1 MRSWWV
7 SVGVLASLLAGCAS
21 PTVDTPTSPLKK
33 AAADGGFFQPECTK
47 YLSEWS
53 GIPVEEFSANE
64 DALEH
69 SVGYEFVANGWNWI
83 CMQDFYSR
91 QPIVVDESSPIT
103 GLIMQTLDREQ
114 VAVLSLRHI
123 DQYVAL
129 NPCSSAWAVA
139 VSIIEKGKGEVSEN
153 EAILHSTLACSSV
166 DEWWSNL
173 QGYPSVFGVT
183 EYRDRDRWSYLAAV
197 CPEEN
202 SAPMC
207 DEARD
212 LDFLNP

>member
-7 SVGVLASLLAGCAS
+7 VVGVLASLVAGCAS
-21 PTVDTPTSPLKK
+21 PTVDTQTSPLEK

-69 SVGYEFVANGWNWI
+69 LVGYEFVANGWNWI
-83 CMQDFYSR
+83 CLQDFYFR
-91 QPIVVDESSPIT
+91 QPTVVDESSPIT

-114 VAVLSLRHI
+114 VAVLSLKHI

-129 NPCSSAWAVA
+129 NPCSAAWALA
-139 VSIIEKGKGEVSEN
+139 VDVIETGRGGVSEN
-153 EAILHSTLACSSV
+153 EAILYSTLACSSV

-173 QGYPSVFGVT
+173 KGYPSVFGVT
-183 EYRDRDRWSYLAAV
+183 AYRERDRWSYLAAV

-207 DEARD
+207 EEARNLD
-212 LDFLNP
+212 LLNP